1 MNRLV
6 FLASPALLAGCH
18 SSLKNPA
25 NSDETVTMNGQ
36 ANGQVSFNFPFA
48 QGHMKIPESMMKN
61 GQFDIDGVKMIPG
74 GTLNG
79 FNVNAGDNGSTV
91 NIGFKSPASAKD
103 TQAYFLDQF
112 RQKGVEAA
120 AAGDS
125 ITGKLKD
132 GNTFVVHVTSAAAQ
146 GSTGTIQIQSKS

>member
-1 MNRLV
+1 MNRFAL
-6 FLASPALLAGCH
+6 LAVPLLLAGCH
-18 SSLKNPA
+18 ARFKNPA
-25 NSDETVTMNGQ
+25 NGDETVTMNGQ

-48 QGHMKIPESMMKN
+48 QGQVKIPASMMHK

-74 GTLNG
+74 GSLTG

-91 NIGFKSPASAKD
+91 NIGFNSPASPQD
-103 TQAYFLDQF
+103 TRAYFLSQF
-112 RQKGVEAA
+112 QQKGVQAA

-125 ITGKLKD
+125 ITGKSKD
-132 GNTFVVHVTSAAAQ
+132 GDTFVIHVASAAN